1 MNGLKTKHTPEI
13 QNKENP
19 VQKEQKFPPENG
31 MRVTAVYSGPIPP
44 PDHLAAYEKIVPGI
58 AKQFLEEPHREAE
71 HRRSLQVK
79 MVDAQIKLA
88 NQGQNRAF
96 LLACIC
102 LPLSF
107 VAICLG
113 YNLGGLGALI
123 VSIGILV
130 SIFIYGKT
138 HKPNRS

>member
-31 MRVTAVYSGPIPP
+31 VRLTAVYSGPIPP

-71 HRRSLQVK
+71 HRRSLEVK
-79 MVDAQIKLA
+79 MVDAQIRLA
-88 NQGQNRAF
+88 SQGQTRAF

-107 VAICLG
+107 ITIYLG
-113 YNLGGLGALI
+113 YPLGGLSGLFL
-123 VSIGILV
+123 SIGILV
-130 SIFIYGKT
+130 SVFIYSKT
-138 HKPNRS
+138 RKSSRS